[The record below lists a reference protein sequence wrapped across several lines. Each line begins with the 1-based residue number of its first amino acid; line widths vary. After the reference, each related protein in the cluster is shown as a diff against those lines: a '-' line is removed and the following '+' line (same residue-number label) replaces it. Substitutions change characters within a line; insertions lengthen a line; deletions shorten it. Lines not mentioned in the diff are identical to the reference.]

1 MSTSHG
7 GPKHPYHL
15 VDPSPWP
22 LIGAGFAGLMFGG
35 AVIYMHGGPLW
46 LVAPGFVGVVA
57 IMAVWW
63 RDGIREAGDEGHH
76 TPGVQSR
83 PRYRIALLIRP
94 GGVFFSAFFLA

>member
-63 RDGIREAGDEGHH
+63 RDRIPQAGHEGHH
-76 TPGVQSR
+76 TPVVQIGLPSR
-83 PRYRIALLIRP
+83 TGPFLPPLQLFFASLL
-94 GGVFFSAFFLA
+94 S